1 MPPRRE
7 ARASVRWSP
16 AVRGRALGDSMPGEL
31 DLVDVSPFG
40 AGLRDPMAIMGW
52 QIDDVVVLR
61 MTLGSTVHVRSGR
74 VVWVRDDGDGRRF
87 GVRFEAAAASGQ
99 PPLLL
104 DLEGVRPDPRYA
116 LRMPAA
122 QAMRRRMLPLCQLA
136 GHVVVACADLADSAG
151 LAAVARLF
159 DRPLRPQAVDG
170 EQLQRLLRSV
180 YGEARVSA
188 EAASDDPVALCNEV
202 LHAAY
207 LQRASD
213 VHLCPERDGLLVR
226 LRVDG
231 ELEDYRRLDRD
242 VQNEL
247 LSRIKV
253 LAGMDIAEKR
263 APQDGRFTHEVAPG
277 RRFDVRVATLPTNH
291 GERATLR
298 LLAIEVDTLTLDG
311 LGLRADDLATC
322 RRQLQ
327 RPHGLIVATGPT
339 GCGKTTT
346 LFAMLRTIVA
356 SRKVNVIA
364 VQEPVEVDFPGI
376 SQVEVDAGRKVS
388 FASALRS
395 IMRHDPDVIL
405 IGEIRDL
412 ETASI
417 AIKAALTGH
426 LVLATLHT
434 NDAASTVTRLVD
446 MGVERYLL
454 ASTLRLVLAQR
465 LVRRLCPGCRAPRA
479 VDVEF
484 ADLLRRPELTGK
496 PCFTPV
502 GCVLCAGSG
511 HRGRTGLF
519 ELLPVGMALAT
530 AIRSG
535 ADEEELRRLA
545 GAEGCVRLPDDALAK
560 LALGETSREQ
570 VLEALAD

>member
-1 MPPRRE
+1 MSSPVVPLRRE
-7 ARASVRWSP
+7 ARAAVRWSP
-16 AVRGRALGDSMPGEL
+16 ALRAKATGPAATGPAATGEL

-40 AGLRDPMAIMGW
+40 AGLRDPALAVDW
-52 QIDDVVVLR
+52 QVGDVLALQLA
-61 MTLGSTVHVRSGR
+61 LGTAAHARTGR
-74 VVWVRDDGDGRRF
+74 IVWRRDEADGRRF
-87 GVRFEAAAASGQ
+87 GVRFEPAGSAS

-104 DLEGVRPDPRYA
+104 DLDGVRPDPRYA
-116 LRMPAA
+116 LRLPAA
-122 QAMRRRMLPLCQLA
+122 QAMRRRMLPLCQLQA
-136 GHVVVACADLADSAG
+136 HVVVACADLTDSAG

-159 DRPLRPQAVDG
+159 DLPLRPQAVDG
-170 EQLQRLLRSV
+170 EQLQRLLRAV
-180 YGEARVSA
+180 HGEARATS
-188 EAASDDPVALCNEV
+188 EAAADDPVALCNEV
-202 LHAAY
+202 LHAAF

-231 ELEDYRRLDRD
+231 QLEDYRRLGKD
-242 VQNEL
+242 VQSEL

-311 LGLRADDLATC
+311 LGLLADDFALC
-322 RRQLQ
+322 QKQLQ

-356 SRKVNVIA
+356 ARKVNVIA

-388 FASALRS
+388 FATALRS
-395 IMRHDPDVIL
+395 IMRHDPDVIM

-412 ETASI
+412 ETAGI
-417 AIKAALTGH
+417 AVKAALTGH

-465 LVRRLCPGCRAPRA
+465 LVRRLCPHCRAPQPLD
-479 VDVEF
+479 VDTAQV
-484 ADLLRRPELTGK
+484 LRRPDLVGSRV
-496 PCFTPV
+496 FAPV
-502 GCVLCAGSG
+502 GCVACAGVG

-519 ELLPVGMALAT
+519 ELLPVDAALAA
-530 AIRSG
+530 AIRC
-535 ADEEELRRLA
+535 ARLRDDAVHKLQR
-545 GAEGCVRLPDDALAK
+545 GDTGCV
-560 LALGETSREQ
+560 Q
-570 VLEALAD
+570 VVEALAD